1 MLVRNEI
8 YDCQQVILS
17 VMGMTRLRL
26 KKAIIIVGYK
36 PDTDW
41 LETYIRTEY
50 VRKIPIGHNLNGKK

>member
-1 MLVRNEI
+1 
-8 YDCQQVILS
+8 
-17 VMGMTRLRL
+17 MGMTRLRL